1 MLWVPREAK
10 RDLNKGQGLISRFRK
25 KVFGIIF
32 IVKAK
37 FLTTAMIKE
46 GPFVRF
52 EGLVTPMNLKEDGG
66 YLTRVFLK
74 ENPEKTEKMKTNE
87 TTSEDHFF
95 YK

>member
-1 MLWVPREAK
+1 
-10 RDLNKGQGLISRFRK
+10 
-25 KVFGIIF
+25 
-32 IVKAK
+32 
-37 FLTTAMIKE
+37 MIKE

-66 YLTRVFLK
+66 YLTRVFVK